1 MQVSRS
7 LCESYSFHLIFLEY
21 FQLVILDFFSVY
33 FDLSMNTDHINY
45 QQQIAQAV
53 NDEKDHELIE
63 NAPKQPISSSSS
75 NSISIQE
82 DYQRIQL
89 QNDQTMTVLTPSER
103 RERIFTLSI
112 IAFIALLTG
121 NPVVFVLH

>member
-1 MQVSRS
+1 
-7 LCESYSFHLIFLEY
+7 
-21 FQLVILDFFSVY
+21 
-33 FDLSMNTDHINY
+33 MNTDHINY

-53 NDEKDHELIE
+53 NEEKDHELIE

-89 QNDQTMTVLTPSER
+89 HNDQPMTVLTASER

-112 IAFIALLTG
+112 IAIIALLTG
-121 NPVVFVLH
+121 NIFLD